1 MNHTNRSSAKRLRLR
16 HAVPSLMPAPGPV
29 QRRAEL
35 PVAEGTLKQIDCMGG
50 KIRMRIGV
58 GAKVLSFALPDPGS
72 IAIKDHA
79 AMDFTCGPQRPR
91 RIRIEYEAKE
101 GTMPATVGWFVRS
114 SSRSNDPSD
123 RPGGLSH

>member
-79 AMDFTCGPQRPR
+79 AMDFTCGPQRAAADQN
-91 RIRIEYEAKE
+91 RIRGERGNHA
-101 GTMPATVGWFVRS
+101 GNGGVVRS
-114 SSRSNDPSD
+114 IEFPE
-123 RPGGLSH
+123 

>member
-1 MNHTNRSSAKRLRLR
+1 
-16 HAVPSLMPAPGPV
+16 
-29 QRRAEL
+29 
-35 PVAEGTLKQIDCMGG
+35 
-50 KIRMRIGV
+50 MRIGV

-72 IAIKDHA
+72 IAIKDYA

-101 GTMPATVGWFVRS
+101 GTMPATVWWFVRS